1 MGALLIFLLFPQILY
16 ELWEKR
22 KEDRICG
29 NRGKFGAVQNRFGIS
44 RRTLKVKQSRKMLGN
59 EDRMKISTKGRYA
72 VRVML
77 DLALNNNGECIKV
90 KEIAA
95 RQGISEKYLEQIIA
109 VLNKAGYVKSVRGAQ
124 GGYRIAKDP
133 ADFTVGMI
141 LRLTEGSL
149 APVACL
155 EEGADICERCDTC
168 ETLEV
173 WQELYD
179 AVNKVVDGV
188 TIADLVERRNKRL
201 ENLEEISSSFEGV
214 EQAFAVQAGREVRIM
229 VKPDV
234 ISDDQ
239 VILLARSIA
248 KKIED
253 TLDYPGQIKVN
264 VIRESR
270 AVEYAK

>member
-1 MGALLIFLLFPQILY
+1 MRKSGEHSVEWEEISLNRIQVGALLIFLLFPQILY

-201 ENLEEISSSFEGV
+201 ENL
-214 EQAFAVQAGREVRIM
+214 
-229 VKPDV
+229 DY
-234 ISDDQ
+234 
-239 VILLARSIA
+239 SI
-248 KKIED
+248 
-253 TLDYPGQIKVN
+253 
-264 VIRESR
+264 
-270 AVEYAK
+270 